1 MFNFRLVTKSTV
13 DENIF
18 EIAKRKLLL
27 DAAVLQNVVDVEDQ
41 GDLPE
46 KSMGEILS
54 ALLLLV

>member
-27 DAAVLQNVVDVEDQ
+27 DAAVLQNAIDVEDQ
-41 GDLPE
+41 DDVPE

-54 ALLLLV
+54 ALLLG